1 MIKTIST
8 YARIF
13 FIVDFILIAFSYF
26 QENPLFLLN
35 TQIAFISSLVIS
47 LATFFSFKNN
57 VAKRLDNL
65 DLNENNLGQRDKL
78 DELDDPFDLY
88 SDDIINEESK
98 ELSADEIKTILKE
111 EKDRVKQN
119 SFKNTVSGIGTFVSV
134 YRLASYAV
142 LIIGFF
148 YLTNNKLFFAPA
160 YLLGLFVVPLSALLL
175 SAFIRN
181 K

>member
-13 FIVDFILIAFSYF
+13 FIVDFILIVFSYF

-65 DLNENNLGQRDKL
+65 DVNENN
-78 DELDDPFDLY
+78 
-88 SDDIINEESK
+88 
-98 ELSADEIKTILKE
+98 
-111 EKDRVKQN
+111 
-119 SFKNTVSGIGTFVSV
+119 
-134 YRLASYAV
+134 
-142 LIIGFF
+142 
-148 YLTNNKLFFAPA
+148 
-160 YLLGLFVVPLSALLL
+160 
-175 SAFIRN
+175 
-181 K
+181 